1 MEQERGLDRSAA
13 IADMRFTFIEK
24 ICDATVVKPKESKEH
39 LRSAK
44 MDKILTGKYTAIP
57 CFVAIMAAVFWLTF
71 NVIGAALSNLVG
83 YGNLCTY
90 ESGRWC
96 VDILECQFRYSFGN
110 RWNL

>member
-1 MEQERGLDRSAA
+1 MIGPA

-71 NVIGAALSNLVG
+71 NVIGAALSNLLDMG
-83 YGNLCTY
+83 ISALTN
-90 ESGRWC
+90 GRWC
-96 VDILECQFRYSFGN
+96 VVILECQFRYSFAGN